1 MGNPYAKYLTPGTTQ
16 PRLVIPA
23 AEPKPGEVLRDKRTT
38 QEIENNPLDV
48 EVKRQ
53 SLKKSRTDQALSMAQ
68 DYNSNP
74 DVKAYNSIL
83 PTYAAALESPDTPA
97 GDQGLVYAMAKVM
110 QADGSAVR
118 SEEVQNTE
126 SLQPYVDQI
135 KAQFG
140 KQLNADG
147 TFLPTARQ
155 QIRQAMAQKMGFLN
169 RAYINQRVRYKEQ
182 ADRAGL
188 DPRDVVGDH
197 TGIRFQETEAK
208 FLGRPVSQLDYRGNV
223 IPSDNQPPW
232 SKTTGTPPN
241 SPAGGPP
248 DETGKYAGADIQMH
262 MDSPENAQ
270 GYRFTP
276 TQETALR
283 EYLTGGN
290 ATPEGYGRMMTAFA
304 AAQGVN
310 VDDAYTQSATEKGA
324 KLIEAA
330 KAGKLGDGMTYTQ
343 SDKDYR
349 DRLLAEHD
357 AKGEP
362 EYKDYSSLMASGQL
376 AGGSDELKG
385 IIGGVGSA
393 LSGNGFEAG
402 YTKSRDTV
410 RAIRDRAY
418 EKHPY
423 ISGATEMLGALGT
436 PGGVAKDVMRGGT
449 LAERIAAGGK
459 AGFRQGIA
467 AGYGYGEGAGDSIK
481 DAAIGGATGALIG
494 GALPIAGK
502 SISAA
507 YNFATKRPAITAAR
521 DAAERLNINSTPAA
535 TGGAMSRVLQMAYG
549 NLPGSSAAVESAA
562 ARETGDLANAA
573 RTVANDLGPVSNPKG
588 AGKAL
593 SRGAGAWRRVTKA
606 EAKRL
611 YGERD
616 KLMGGPDVPIAMA
629 ESRAAIDSF
638 AQRFPNSPVLAT
650 LRESPAVRR
659 LEKAMPDKG
668 VLTLRESTEILS
680 EARAALRNARRK
692 GEATP
697 AMEKRIADVEQ
708 AIENDVM
715 NAARQVDQAAG
726 RTTGGAADA
735 QMTADKYYRNR
746 AILKSGALKL
756 PLSSRMDD
764 VLASSESVY
773 RDLSGDMA
781 EKGGNFA
788 KLQATWKALPTGAKR
803 NFAATKFDEM
813 GKATNGQQ
821 NADKTAWSFNTFL
834 TNYSSLNA
842 DARKLVFGAQED
854 KIRDIATYAERLRQV
869 DKSRNFSNTAK
880 NTIAGAFMTVLGG
893 ALWKGDVQTAAAT
906 VAAVPAAWGSAK
918 LFLSTPAMRAW
929 TARALKATQ
938 QAANTGNAAPLKSLT
953 GQLAGVAAREPAI
966 SGDVISLQNY
976 LAAKFS
982 ESPSRAAATPG
993 QDRNDRRPPPENNGQ

>member
-1 MGNPYAKYLTPGTTQ
+1 MPGKINPKQERFNILFNAQQEGKPLKPEHLQELERMKAEGYTVTSGGAGGGGTTEGE
-16 PRLVIPA
+16 RKSSAFLTRALGANRDYERI
-23 AEPKPGEVLRDKRTT
+23 KPGPRNLVAQKFNDWAPNLANTTINDSDRQVTDSAQAEFVAATLRYDSGAAIPPAELEAQKRIYFP
-38 QEIENNPLDV
+38 QPGDGIEARNQ
-48 EVKRQ
+48 KARA
-53 SLKKSRTDQALSMAQ
+53 RARAL
-68 DYNSNP
+68 
-74 DVKAYNSIL
+74 
-83 PTYAAALESPDTPA
+83 
-97 GDQGLVYAMAKVM
+97 QGLI
-110 QADGSAVR
+110 
-118 SEEVQNTE
+118 E
-126 SLQPYVDQI
+126 SS
-135 KAQFG
+135 G
-140 KQLNADG
+140 
-147 TFLPTARQ
+147 
-155 QIRQAMAQKMGFLN
+155 
-169 RAYINQRVRYKEQ
+169 RA
-182 ADRAGL
+182 L
-188 DPRDVVGDH
+188 DPKIRDQYPEFFKDKAGAGVTPPA
-197 TGIRFQETEAK
+197 TGT
-208 FLGRPVSQLDYRGNV
+208 
-223 IPSDNQPPW
+223 PP
-232 SKTTGTPPN
+232 TGTPPN
-241 SPAGGPP
+241 SPTGAPP

-310 VDDAYTQSATEKGA
+310 VDDAYTQSATAQGQ

-535 TGGAMSRVLQMAYG
+535 TGGAMSRGLQMAYG

-668 VLTLRESTEILS
+668 VLTLKESTELLS

>member
-1 MGNPYAKYLTPGTTQ
+1 MAGAANWWEADAHAPSITG
-16 PRLVIPA
+16 VIPA
-23 AEPKPGEVLRDKRTT
+23 APRKQSEILRDKRTT

-197 TGIRFQETEAK
+197 TGIGFQETEAK
-208 FLGRPVSQLDYRGNV
+208 FLGHPVSQADYRGNV

-241 SPAGGPP
+241 SPTGAPP

-310 VDDAYTQSATEKGA
+310 VDDAYTQSATTQGQ

-330 KAGKLGDGMTYTQ
+330 KAGKLGDGMSYNQ

-349 DRLLAEHD
+349 DRLLKEANAGQARET
-357 AKGEP
+357 GE
-362 EYKDYSSLMASGQL
+362 LLTSGAL
-376 AGGSDELKG
+376 AGGLDEARGIVGGASSLLKG
-385 IIGGVGSA
+385 D
-393 LSGNGFEAG
+393 GFEKG
-402 YTKSRDTV
+402 YVHDRDLTRAV
-410 RAIRDRAY
+410 RDNAY
-418 EKHPY
+418 EKRPI
-423 ISGATEMLGALGT
+423 ISGATEMLGALVT
-436 PGGVAKDVMRGGT
+436 PGGVSNEAVRGGS
-449 LAERIAAGGK
+449 LAERMVAMGK
-459 AGFRQGIA
+459 AGRNQGIA

-481 DAAIGGATGALIG
+481 GAAIGGATGMLIG
-494 GALPIAGK
+494 GALPVAGK
-502 SISAA
+502 PISAA
-507 YNFATKRPAITAAR
+507 YNFVTKRPAITAAR

-535 TGGAMSRVLQMAYG
+535 TGGAMSRGLQMAYG

-593 SRGAGAWRRVTKA
+593 SRGAGAWQRVTKA
-606 EAKRL
+606 EAQRL

-616 KLMGGPDVPIAMA
+616 KLMGGPDVPIVMA

-668 VLTLRESTEILS
+668 VLTLKESTELLS

-692 GEATP
+692 GDATP

-756 PLSSRMDD
+756 PLSSRTDD

-842 DARKLVFGAQED
+842 DARKLVFGGQED

-993 QDRNDRRPPPENNGQ
+993 QDRNDGRPPPENNGQ

>member
-1 MGNPYAKYLTPGTTQ
+1 MGNPYAKYLTPETPQ
-16 PRLVIPA
+16 PRLLIPA
-23 AEPKPGEVLRDKRTT
+23 ADPKPGEVLRDKRTL
-38 QEIENNPLDV
+38 QEIENNPLDTD
-48 EVKRQ
+48 VKLQ

-147 TFLPTARQ
+147 TFLPSARQ

-197 TGIRFQETEAK
+197 TGIGFQETEAK
-208 FLGRPVSQLDYRGNV
+208 FLGHPVSQADYRGNV

-232 SKTTGTPPN
+232 SKPTGTPPN

-310 VDDAYTQSATEKGA
+310 VDDAYTQSATAQGQ

-330 KAGKLGDGMTYTQ
+330 KAGKLGDGMAYTQ

-349 DRLLAEHD
+349 DSLLKEANAGQARETS
-357 AKGEP
+357 E
-362 EYKDYSSLMASGQL
+362 LLTSGAL
-376 AGGSDELKG
+376 AGGLDEARG
-385 IIGGVGSA
+385 IVGGASS
-393 LSGNGFEAG
+393 LIKGNGFEKG
-402 YTKSRDTV
+402 YVHDRDLTRAV
-410 RAIRDRAY
+410 RDNAY
-418 EKHPY
+418 EKRPI
-423 ISGATEMLGALGT
+423 ISGATEMLGALVT
-436 PGGVAKDVMRGGT
+436 PGGVSNEAVRGGS
-449 LAERIAAGGK
+449 LAKRMVAMGK
-459 AGFRQGIA
+459 AGRNQGIA

-481 DAAIGGATGALIG
+481 GAAIGGATGALIG
-494 GALPIAGK
+494 GGLPIAGK
-502 SISAA
+502 PISAA

-535 TGGAMSRVLQMAYG
+535 TGGAMSRGLQMAYG

-562 ARETGDLANAA
+562 TRETGDLANAA
-573 RTVANDLGPVSNPKG
+573 RTVANDLGPVSTPSG
-588 AGKAL
+588 SGKAI
-593 SRGAGAWRRVTKA
+593 SRGAGAWERVTRKVA
-606 EAKRL
+606 QRL

-616 KLMGGPDVPIAMA
+616 KLMGGPDVPIVMA

-680 EARAALRNARRK
+680 EARAALRNARRN
-692 GEATP
+692 GAVTP
-697 AMEKRIADVEQ
+697 AMETRIAKVEQ
-708 AIENDVM
+708 AIENDVL

-726 RTTGGAADA
+726 RSTGGAADA

-746 AILKSGALKL
+746 AILKTGALKL
-756 PLSSRMDD
+756 PLSSRTDD
-764 VLASSESVY
+764 VLASSEAVFKQV
-773 RDLSGDMA
+773 SGDMA
-781 EKGGNFA
+781 RVGGNTA
-788 KLQATWKALPTGAKR
+788 RLKAVWESLPAGAKHK
-803 NFAATKFDEM
+803 FAATKFDEL
-813 GKATNGQQ
+813 GRATNGQQ
-821 NADKTAWSFNTFL
+821 NADQTAWSFNTFL
-834 TNYSSLNA
+834 TNYSSL
-842 DARKLVFGAQED
+842 DEGARKIVFGGQED

-918 LFLSTPAMRAW
+918 LFLSTPAMRTW

-966 SGDVISLQNY
+966 SGDIISLQNY

-982 ESPSRAAATPG
+982 ETPSRAAATPG

>member
-1 MGNPYAKYLTPGTTQ
+1 MAGAANWWDTDAHAPSITG
-16 PRLVIPA
+16 VIPA
-23 AEPKPGEVLRDKRTT
+23 APRKQSEILRDKRTT

-147 TFLPTARQ
+147 TFLPSARQ

-188 DPRDVVGDH
+188 DPRDVVGEH
-197 TGIRFQETEAK
+197 TGIGFQETEAR
-208 FLGRPVSQLDYRGNV
+208 FLGRPVSKADYRGNV
-223 IPSDNQPPW
+223 IPNGPQ
-232 SKTTGTPPN
+232 TPPN

-330 KAGKLGDGMTYTQ
+330 KTGNLGDGMSYNQ

-349 DRLLAEHD
+349 DRLLAEQD
-357 AKGEP
+357 KKPFG
-362 EYKDYSSLMASGQL
+362 DMATGQL
-376 AGGSDELKG
+376 LTSGATAGLNDEMSG
-385 IIGGVGSA
+385 VVGGAKSF
-393 LSGNGFEAG
+393 LEGNGFEQG
-402 YTKSRDTV
+402 YQHDRDTV

-418 EKHPY
+418 EKRPI
-423 ISGATEMLGALGT
+423 ISGATEMLGALVT
-436 PGGVAKDVMRGGT
+436 PGGMSSEVMRGGT
-449 LAERIAAGGK
+449 LAERIAAGAK
-459 AGFRQGIA
+459 AGGRQGIA

-481 DAAIGGATGALIG
+481 GAGIGALSGAAIGA
-494 GALPIAGK
+494 ALPIAGK
-502 SISAA
+502 PISSA
-507 YNFATKRPAITAAR
+507 YNFATNRPAITSVRNAA
-521 DAAERLNINSTPAA
+521 DNLGVNSTPAT
-535 TGGAMSRVLQMAYG
+535 TGGAMSRGIQMAYG
-549 NLPGSSAAVESAA
+549 NLPGSSAAVENAA

-573 RTVANDLGPVSNPKG
+573 RSVANDLGPVSNPKG

-593 SRGAGAWRRVTKA
+593 SRGAGAWQRVTRV

-616 KLMGGPDVPIAMA
+616 KLMGGPDVPITMA
-629 ESRAAIDSF
+629 EFRGAFDSF

-659 LEKAMPDKG
+659 LEKAVPDKG
-668 VLTLRESTEILS
+668 VLTLKESTELLS

-692 GEATP
+692 GDVTP
-697 AMEKRIADVEQ
+697 AMEARIAEVEQ
-708 AIENDVM
+708 AIENDVL
-715 NAARQVDQAAG
+715 NAARQIDQAAG
-726 RTTGGAADA
+726 RTTGGAVDA
-735 QMTADKYYRNR
+735 QITADKYYRNR

-764 VLASSESVY
+764 VMASSESVY

-842 DARKLVFGAQED
+842 DARKLVFGGQED

-869 DKSRNFSNTAK
+869 DKSRNFSNTAR

-893 ALWKGDVQTAAAT
+893 ALWKGDIGTAAGT
-906 VAAVPAAWGSAK
+906 VAAIPAAWGSAK
-918 LFLSTPAMRAW
+918 IFLSTPAMRSW

-938 QAANTGNAAPLKSLT
+938 QATNTGNAAPLKSLT
-953 GQLAGVAAREPAI
+953 GQLSGIAAREPAI
-966 SGDVISLQNY
+966 SGDIISLQNY

-982 ESPSRAAATPG
+982 ETPSRAAATPG